1 MSWESHLSLSGGQ
14 RSLSPAVGPPAQE
27 AEEQLEL
34 SKHRVG
40 EFSSTVSGASVAG
53 SVVELTLG
61 GSVSLCSGVVW
72 EGDVMFH

>member
-34 SKHRVG
+34 GKHRVG

-53 SVVELTLG
+53 KCG
-61 GSVSLCSGVVW
+61 GAHTWWQC
-72 EGDVMFH
+72 EFMFWRGMGG